1 MLVLS
6 RKVGERIKIGDDI
19 ELYVTKITSREVRIG
34 IEAPKDTPIYRR
46 EVYDA
51 LTEANIAS
59 SQDSEV
65 NKTNII
71 SLIEYVKKNKKK

>member
-6 RKVGERIKIGDDI
+6 RKVGERIKIGEDI
-19 ELYVTKITSREVRIG
+19 ELYITKINMREVRIG
-34 IEAPKDTPIYRR
+34 IEAPKDMPIYRR

-59 SQDSEV
+59 SAESDV
-65 NKTNII
+65 NKNNII
-71 SLIEYVKKNKKK
+71 SLIEYVKKNKK